1 MKRTRAIILAGGEGS
16 RLGILTHKRTK
27 PAMPFAGKYRI
38 IDFPLSNCV
47 NSDIFDVMIVAQYRP
62 HSLIEHIGAGG
73 PWDLNRDFTGG
84 VRIYTPYKG
93 RGASNWYA
101 GTADA
106 IQQNFRFIKHN
117 EPELVLILSGDHV
130 YTMNYAAM
138 IEYHRQHQADMTM
151 ATIQVSPEEASRFG
165 IVGLDGDN
173 RVVSFTE
180 KPAVPASNLAN
191 MGVYLFNLS
200 ALDQVLLEDSRRE
213 GSTHDFGKDIIPRM
227 IHEKKVVAYPYEG
240 YWVDVGTLDSYWS
253 AHMDL
258 LNDPPPIDLND
269 RNWVIHTRTEERPP
283 VRIARGATVLDSM
296 IADGCEIA
304 SQAYIERSFLS
315 PGVKV
320 GAGASIIGSILLTG
334 TSVGPGASVENVI
347 TDKLV
352 RIASDSRVGSLNEDK
367 KIKLTLIGK
376 NTILP
381 SSLVVEAGAVVGS
394 DMVPED
400 FSSLTVHGNEFL
412 QTKRKPNGI

>member
-1 MKRTRAIILAGGEGS
+1 MKRIRAIILAGGEGS
-16 RLGILTHKRTK
+16 RLGILTQKRTK

-84 VRIYTPYKG
+84 VRIYTPYQG
-93 RGASNWYA
+93 RGGSNWYA

-106 IQQNFRFIKHN
+106 IQQNYRFIKHN
-117 EPELVLILSGDHV
+117 DPGLVLILSGDHV

-138 IEYHRQHQADMTM
+138 IDYHRRLEADMTM
-151 ATIQVSPEEASRFG
+151 ATIQVPPEEASRFG
-165 IVGLDGDN
+165 IVGIDAHN
-173 RVVSFTE
+173 RVTSFTE
-180 KPAVPASNLAN
+180 KPANPASNLAN
-191 MGVYLFNLS
+191 MGIYLFNLS
-200 ALDQVLLEDSRRE
+200 TLNQVLLEDHRRE

-227 IHEKKVVAYPYEG
+227 IHDNKVYAYPFEG
-240 YWVDVGTLDSYWS
+240 YWVDVGTLDSYWT

-258 LNDPPPIDLND
+258 LSEPPPINLND

-296 IADGCEIA
+296 ITDGCEIA
-304 SQAYIERSFLS
+304 SGAFIERSILA

-320 GAGASIIGSILLTG
+320 GEGATIIESILLTD
-334 TSVGPGASVENVI
+334 TIVEPGASVERAI

-352 RIASDSRVGSLNEDK
+352 TIARDCRIGSLENAHK
-367 KIKLTLIGK
+367 LKLTLVGK

-381 SSLVVEAGAVVGS
+381 PSLVVDAGAVIGS
-394 DMVPED
+394 DVNPAD
-400 FSSLTVHGNEFL
+400 FTTTTVHGSDL
-412 QTKRKPNGI
+412 IQTTRKSNGI

>member
-1 MKRTRAIILAGGEGS
+1 
-16 RLGILTHKRTK
+16 
-27 PAMPFAGKYRI
+27 
-38 IDFPLSNCV
+38 
-47 NSDIFDVMIVAQYRP
+47 
-62 HSLIEHIGAGG
+62 
-73 PWDLNRDFTGG
+73 

-93 RGASNWYA
+93 RGASNWYT

-151 ATIQVSPEEASRFG
+151 AVIQVSPEEASRFG
-165 IVGLDGDN
+165 IVGLEADN

-180 KPAVPASNLAN
+180 KPTVPASNLAN

-200 ALDQVLLEDSRRE
+200 SLDQVLLEDSRRE

-227 IHEKKVVAYPYEG
+227 IHEKKVVAFPYDG
-240 YWVDVGTLDSYWS
+240 YWVDVGTLDSYWT

-258 LNDPPPIDLND
+258 LGDPPPINLND

-304 SQAYIERSFLS
+304 GGAYIEQSFLS

-320 GAGASIIGSILLTG
+320 SPGASIIRSILLTD

-352 RIASDSRVGSLNEDK
+352 RIASDSRLGSVGDGIK
-367 KIKLTLIGK
+367 YKLTLVGK

-381 SSLVVEAGAVVGS
+381 PSLVVEAGAVIGS
-394 DMVPED
+394 DMIPED
-400 FSSLTVHGNEFL
+400 FQSLNVRGSDFL
-412 QTKRKPNGI
+412 QSKR